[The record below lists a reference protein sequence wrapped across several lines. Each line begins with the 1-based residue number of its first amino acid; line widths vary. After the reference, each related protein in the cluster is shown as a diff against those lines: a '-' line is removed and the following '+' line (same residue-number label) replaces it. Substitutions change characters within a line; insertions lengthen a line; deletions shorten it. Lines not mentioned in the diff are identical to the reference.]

1 MRKSFKLRVSSFRLK
16 RRTLFAGGIVPF
28 VLLVFGG
35 SLDCVGAQDVRAKAE
50 GEGKLMMYATF
61 TAADSK
67 TLLDGFKQIYPKID
81 AAYYRSNDSALMERY
96 VNENRALRYEFEHV
110 ACDELRSR
118 GTNNKHRTYH
128 EISMGDRFLDRVT

>member
-1 MRKSFKLRVSSFRLK
+1 MKKSFKLRVSSFRLK
-16 RRTLFAGGIVPF
+16 RRTLFAGGIVQL

-81 AAYYRSNDSALMERY
+81 AAYYRSNDSALMERFIS
-96 VNENRALRYEFEHV
+96 ENRAGQNI
-110 ACDELRSR
+110 CDVMVTTSFYGHNIKKR
-118 GTNNKHRTYH
+118 GLFCLLYTSPSPRD
-128 EISMGDRFLDRVT
+128 S